1 MLALLLVAALVATNK
16 VGSPQYIGWFAV
28 PIVWGLVA
36 GRGSARRFLPVAV
49 AALPMALLT
58 QLVYPGYYDQVL
70 TVQPWI
76 LVVLTVRNA
85 LEVAL
90 LVWAV
95 VAVVRLGMGGSRGSG
110 PLDGSRGS
118 LGSGPVGRPGGSG
131 RVADSGPDPEP
142 GPDPASRGRM
152 DA

>member
-1 MLALLLVAALVATNK
+1 
-16 VGSPQYIGWFAV
+16 V

-58 QLVYPGYYDQVL
+58 QLVYPGWYDQVL

-85 LEVAL
+85 LEVAI

-95 VAVVRLGMGGSRGSG
+95 VAVVRLGLDGQRGSR
-110 PLDGSRGS
+110 
-118 LGSGPVGRPGGSG
+118 PVVQPGGSG
-131 RVADSGPDPEP
+131 RVVDSGPDPES

-152 DA
+152 GA